1 MRRAPDHFERPPL
14 RGDHFCRWSA
24 IFQIQG
30 TDATLSQTHTNLKGL
45 ACHVTGGST
54 LAVLHSTSLHS
65 LETWAN
71 YRPWFMLQGN
81 DVTGMS
87 YNRPPNCALAFTPS
101 SGLCAPSGYSV
112 ERRQVSQLDVLEE
125 HTAQLNTTRLMPLRA
140 TGGVVVKRL
149 PQCSASLLPL
159 PGLWTATL

>member
-65 LETWAN
+65 LKTWAN

-125 HTAQLNTTRLMPLRA
+125 HTAQLNTT
-140 TGGVVVKRL
+140 G
-149 PQCSASLLPL
+149 
-159 PGLWTATL
+159 